1 MTSVQ
6 KISWSKEEIKL
17 VADYLVKIANQS
29 EERKMEIPIESET
42 LKHEKVVEEAKM
54 GIAEALITNEI
65 NEEALVEDQ
74 KIKEIMEFSQIPQPK
89 TVKRIEEKIPEEKI
103 DVIEEKRLE
112 FEEDK
117 TGIEEMGEIG
127 FEEMG
132 EIGFEKRTIEGEIV
146 QEPIVEE
153 KVQEPIVE
161 EKVQEPIV
169 EEKVQE
175 PIVEEKVQE
184 PIVEEKVETDILSLA
199 KEIGKAL
206 TQTETTEDIS
216 IVQKIETED
225 LSAEVVTEPILDK
238 PVEIKPEDFP
248 EDIRDIALEEM
259 AAQLNQKK

>member
-132 EIGFEKRTIEGEIV
+132 EIGFEKRTIEGEI
-146 QEPIVEE
+146 ESTR
-153 KVQEPIVE
+153 
-161 EKVQEPIV
+161 
-169 EEKVQE
+169 
-175 PIVEEKVQE
+175 
-184 PIVEEKVETDILSLA
+184 TDCR
-199 KEIGKAL
+199 GKS
-206 TQTETTEDIS
+206 TRTDCRGKSTRTDCRGKSTRTDCRGKSRNRYFITS
-216 IVQKIETED
+216 
-225 LSAEVVTEPILDK
+225 
-238 PVEIKPEDFP
+238 
-248 EDIRDIALEEM
+248 
-259 AAQLNQKK
+259 